1 MKLNYWMRQNI
12 KAYNND
18 SSSNEFA
25 ALLQQ
30 DLDKR
35 VTKES
40 SLVDAIVTKIEDK
53 IVLCDIGLKSEAT
66 INKSELTSEEI
77 ETLKVGDKLE
87 LFIERLESKHGE
99 VIASREKA
107 KRVKSWNRIQKAF
120 DDQTKVTG
128 TIKSS
133 VKGGFACEIFGIQA
147 FVPSSQL
154 ADAPIR
160 NPNDFINKPLEFL
173 IIKIDNIRMNVIA
186 SRRVLLEET
195 KNVSKDEILAKFK
208 VGDIIKGKI
217 KAIQSYGAF
226 VSVESL
232 DCLLHTSEISHLRVS
247 APEEIFTIGEEV
259 TAQILEIDNTQKRMS
274 LSIKAMSPDPYIGIE
289 NKYKVGE
296 VYEVKISKL
305 TDFGAFAELDAGIAG
320 LIHTSEIKHLNKNVN
335 PRTVFKVGDV
345 VKVKLKELDLEKK
358 KLVLSYKD
366 TQENPIED
374 FKKRY
379 PINSILDA
387 KIVNK
392 KEFGL
397 FLNTGDSEIDIF
409 IHYKQLDYSESSD
422 ALNNYKK
429 GNTVK
434 FKIIDIKDDK
444 VNGSVRALLEDP
456 FDVFKGKRQGDVVTA
471 KVAEILDNY
480 IRVNVGEKRFSVI
493 IRKAEI
499 AVEKADQRT
508 NRFAVGDALD
518 AMIVLL
524 DEKERK
530 VELSVKKLEE
540 KQTKETI
547 KKYKNVDS
555 GASLADILGPAMLS
569 EKKPKKSKK
578 DKKEE

>member
-1 MKLNYWMRQNI
+1 MQHNI
-12 KAYNND
+12 KAYNDD

-25 ALLQQ
+25 ALLKS

-35 VTKES
+35 VTAES
-40 SLVDAIVTKIEDK
+40 SLVNGIVSRIEEKIILID
-53 IVLCDIGLKSEAT
+53 VGLKSEGV
-66 INKSELTSEEI
+66 INKSELTSDEL
-77 ETLKVGDKLE
+77 ETLKVGDELE
-87 LFIERLESKHGE
+87 VFIERLESKHGE
-99 VIASREKA
+99 VILSREKA

-133 VKGGFACEIFGIQA
+133 VKGGFSCEIFGIQA

-186 SRRVLLEET
+186 SRRVLLEES
-195 KNVSKDEILAKFK
+195 KNQSKDEVIAKFK
-208 VGDIIKGKI
+208 VGDIVKGKI

-226 VSVESL
+226 VSVDSL
-232 DCLLHTSEISHLRVS
+232 DCLLHTSEISHLRVNS
-247 APEEIFTIGEEV
+247 PEEIFQVGEEV
-259 TAQILEIDNTQKRMS
+259 TAQIIEIDNVQKRMS

-296 VYEVKISKL
+296 IYEVKISKL
-305 TDFGAFAELDAGIAG
+305 TDFGAFAELDSGVAG

-358 KLVLSYKD
+358 KIVLSYKD

-379 PINSILDA
+379 PINTVLEA

-429 GNTVK
+429 GDSVK

-456 FDVFKGKRQGDVVTA
+456 FDIFKDKKKGDVVTV

-480 IRVNVGEKRFSVI
+480 IRVNVGEKRFPVI
-493 IRKAEI
+493 IKKAEI
-499 AVEKADQRT
+499 AIEKADQRT

-518 AMIVLL
+518 AMIVTLE
-524 DEKERK
+524 EKERK

-540 KQTKETI
+540 KQQKETI
-547 KKYKNVDS
+547 AKFKNVDS
-555 GASLADILGPAMLS
+555 GASLADILGPALKA

-578 DKKEE
+578 EE

>member
-1 MKLNYWMRQNI
+1 MRQNI

-25 ALLQQ
+25 ALLQT

-35 VTKES
+35 VTAES
-40 SLVDAIVTKIEDK
+40 SLVNGIVSRIEEKIILID
-53 IVLCDIGLKSEAT
+53 VGLKSEGV
-66 INKSELTSEEI
+66 INKSELTSDELES
-77 ETLKVGDKLE
+77 LKVGDELE
-87 LFIERLESKHGE
+87 VFIERLESKHGE
-99 VIASREKA
+99 VILSREKA

-186 SRRVLLEET
+186 SRRVLLEES
-195 KNVSKDEILAKFK
+195 KNQSKDEVIAKFK
-208 VGDIIKGKI
+208 VGDIVKGKI

-226 VSVESL
+226 VSVDSL
-232 DCLLHTSEISHLRVS
+232 DCLLHTSEISHLRVNS
-247 APEEIFTIGEEV
+247 PEEIFTVGEEV
-259 TAQILEIDNTQKRMS
+259 TAQIIEIDNVQKRMS

-296 VYEVKISKL
+296 IYEVKISKL
-305 TDFGAFAELDAGIAG
+305 TDFGAFAELDSGVAG

-358 KLVLSYKD
+358 KIVLSYKD

-379 PINSILDA
+379 PINTVLEA

-429 GNTVK
+429 GDTVK

-456 FDVFKGKRQGDVVTA
+456 FDIFKDKKKGDVVTV

-480 IRVNVGEKRFSVI
+480 IRVNVGEKRFPVI
-493 IRKAEI
+493 IKKAEI
-499 AVEKADQRT
+499 AIEKADQRT

-518 AMIVLL
+518 AMIVTLE
-524 DEKERK
+524 EKERK

-540 KQTKETI
+540 KQQKETI
-547 KKYKNVDS
+547 AKFKNVDS
-555 GASLADILGPAMLS
+555 GASLADILGPALKA

-578 DKKEE
+578 EE

>member
-1 MKLNYWMRQNI
+1 MRQNI

-305 TDFGAFAELDAGIAG
+305 TDFGAFAELDAGVAG

-379 PINSILDA
+379 PINSVLDA

-429 GNTVK
+429 GDTVK

>member
-1 MKLNYWMRQNI
+1 MQQNI
-12 KAYNND
+12 KAYNED

-25 ALLQQ
+25 SLLQE
-30 DLDKR
+30 DLNKR

-40 SLVDAIVTKIEDK
+40 SLVDAVVTKIDEK
-53 IVLCDIGLKSEAT
+53 IILADVGLKSECT
-66 INKSELTSEEI
+66 INKSEFTSEEI
-77 ETLKVGDKLE
+77 ESLKVGDKVE
-87 LFIERLESKHGE
+87 LFIERLESKFGE

-154 ADAPIR
+154 ADSPIR

-186 SRRVLLEET
+186 SRRVLLEES
-195 KNVSKDEILAKFK
+195 KNMSKDEVLAKFK
-208 VGDIIKGKI
+208 VGDVVKGKI

-247 APEEIFTIGEEV
+247 SPEEIFTVGEEV

-296 VYEVKISKL
+296 IYEVKISKC
-305 TDFGAFAELDAGIAG
+305 TDFGAFAELDSGVAG
-320 LIHTSEIKHLNKNVN
+320 LIHSSEIKHLNKNVN
-335 PRTVFKVGDV
+335 ARTVFKVGDKV
-345 VKVKLKELDLEKK
+345 LVKLKELDLEKK

-379 PINSILDA
+379 PINTIVEA
-387 KIVNK
+387 KIVNV
-392 KEFGL
+392 KEFGI

-409 IHYKQLDYSESSD
+409 IHYKQLDYSESSEVIK
-422 ALNNYKK
+422 NYKK
-429 GNTVK
+429 GDKVK
-434 FKIIDIKDDK
+434 FKIIDVKDDK
-444 VNGSVRALLEDP
+444 VNGSVRALLTDP
-456 FDVFKGKRQGDVVTA
+456 FEFYKDKKKGDTITVTI
-471 KVAEILDNY
+471 AEIMDSY
-480 IRVNVGEKRFSVI
+480 IKVNAGEKRHSSI
-493 IRKAEI
+493 IKKNEI
-499 AVEKADQRT
+499 AIEKADQRSS
-508 NRFAVGDALD
+508 RFAVSDKIDVL
-518 AMIVLL
+518 IVNIDHL
-524 DEKERK
+524 ERK
-530 VELSVKKLEE
+530 VELSVRKLEE
-540 KQTKETI
+540 KLQKEAI
-547 KKYKNVDS
+547 KKYSNVDS
-555 GASLADILGPAMLS
+555 GMALSDILGPALS
-569 EKKPKKSKK
+569 AEKKPKKSKK

>member
-1 MKLNYWMRQNI
+1 MRQNI

-274 LSIKAMSPDPYIGIE
+274 LSIKAMTPDPYIGVE

-379 PINSILDA
+379 PINSVLEA

-429 GNTVK
+429 GDTVK

>member
-1 MKLNYWMRQNI
+1 MRQNI

-429 GNTVK
+429 GDTVK

>member
-1 MKLNYWMRQNI
+1 MQHNI
-12 KAYNND
+12 KAYNDD

-25 ALLQQ
+25 ALLKS

-35 VTKES
+35 VTAES
-40 SLVDAIVTKIEDK
+40 SLVNGIVSRIEEKIILID
-53 IVLCDIGLKSEAT
+53 VGLKSEGV
-66 INKSELTSEEI
+66 INKSELTSDEL
-77 ETLKVGDKLE
+77 ETLKVGDELE
-87 LFIERLESKHGE
+87 VFIERLESKHGE
-99 VIASREKA
+99 VILSREKA

-186 SRRVLLEET
+186 SRRVLLEES
-195 KNVSKDEILAKFK
+195 KNQSKDEVIAKFK
-208 VGDIIKGKI
+208 VGDIVKGKI

-226 VSVESL
+226 VSVDSL
-232 DCLLHTSEISHLRVS
+232 DCLLHTSEISHLRVNS
-247 APEEIFTIGEEV
+247 PEEIFTVGEEV
-259 TAQILEIDNTQKRMS
+259 TAQIIEIDNVQKRMS

-296 VYEVKISKL
+296 IYEVKISKL
-305 TDFGAFAELDAGIAG
+305 TDFGAFAELDSGVGG

-358 KLVLSYKD
+358 KIVLSYKD

-379 PINSILDA
+379 PINTVLEA

-429 GNTVK
+429 GDSVK

-456 FDVFKGKRQGDVVTA
+456 FDIFKDKKKGDVVTV

-480 IRVNVGEKRFSVI
+480 IRVNVGEKRFPVI
-493 IRKAEI
+493 IKKAEI
-499 AVEKADQRT
+499 AIEKADQRT

-518 AMIVLL
+518 AMIVTLE
-524 DEKERK
+524 EKERK

-540 KQTKETI
+540 KQQKETI
-547 KKYKNVDS
+547 AKFKNVDS
-555 GASLADILGPAMLS
+555 GASLADILGPALKA

-578 DKKEE
+578 EE

>member
-1 MKLNYWMRQNI
+1 MRQNI

-379 PINSILDA
+379 PINSVLEA

-429 GNTVK
+429 GDTVK

-578 DKKEE
+578 DNKKEE

>member
-1 MKLNYWMRQNI
+1 MRQNI

-25 ALLQQ
+25 ALLQT

-35 VTKES
+35 VTAES
-40 SLVDAIVTKIEDK
+40 SLVNGIVSRIEEKIILID
-53 IVLCDIGLKSEAT
+53 VGLKSEGV
-66 INKSELTSEEI
+66 INKSELTSDELES
-77 ETLKVGDKLE
+77 LKVGDELE
-87 LFIERLESKHGE
+87 VFIERLESKHGE
-99 VIASREKA
+99 VILSREKA

-133 VKGGFACEIFGIQA
+133 VKGGFSCEIFGIQA

-186 SRRVLLEET
+186 SRRVLLEES
-195 KNVSKDEILAKFK
+195 KNQSKDEVIAKFK
-208 VGDIIKGKI
+208 VGDIVKGKI

-226 VSVESL
+226 VSVDSL
-232 DCLLHTSEISHLRVS
+232 DCLLHTSEISHLRVNS
-247 APEEIFTIGEEV
+247 PEEIFTVGEEV
-259 TAQILEIDNTQKRMS
+259 TAQIIEIDNVQKRMS

-296 VYEVKISKL
+296 IYEVKISKL
-305 TDFGAFAELDAGIAG
+305 TDFGAFAELDSGVAG

-358 KLVLSYKD
+358 KIVLSYKD

-379 PINSILDA
+379 PINTVLEA

-429 GNTVK
+429 GDSVK

-456 FDVFKGKRQGDVVTA
+456 FDIFKDKKKGDVVTV

-480 IRVNVGEKRFSVI
+480 IRVNVGEKRFPVI
-493 IRKAEI
+493 IKKAEI
-499 AVEKADQRT
+499 AIEKADQRT

-518 AMIVLL
+518 AMIVTLE
-524 DEKERK
+524 EKERK

-540 KQTKETI
+540 KQQKETI
-547 KKYKNVDS
+547 AKFKNVDS
-555 GASLADILGPAMLS
+555 GASLADILGPALKA

-578 DKKEE
+578 EE

>member
-1 MKLNYWMRQNI
+1 MRQNI

-379 PINSILDA
+379 PINSVLDA

-429 GNTVK
+429 GDTVK

>member
-1 MKLNYWMRQNI
+1 MRQNI

-379 PINSILDA
+379 PINTTLEA

-429 GNTVK
+429 GDTVK

>member
-1 MKLNYWMRQNI
+1 MQQNI
-12 KAYNND
+12 KAYNQD

-25 ALLQQ
+25 ALLQE

-40 SLVDAIVTKIEDK
+40 SLVDAIVTKIEEK

-77 ETLKVGDKLE
+77 ENLKVGDKLE

-186 SRRVLLEET
+186 SRRVLLEES

-296 VYEVKISKL
+296 IYEVKISKL

-379 PINSILDA
+379 PINTVLDA

-422 ALNNYKK
+422 ALNSYKK
-429 GNTVK
+429 GDTVK

-456 FDVFKGKRQGDVVTA
+456 FDFFKGKKQGDIVTA

-540 KQTKETI
+540 KQTKDAI
-547 KKYKNVDS
+547 KKYKNIDS
-555 GASLADILGPAMLS
+555 GSHLADILGPALKA

>member
-1 MKLNYWMRQNI
+1 MRQNI

-379 PINSILDA
+379 PINSVLDA

-429 GNTVK
+429 GDTVK

-456 FDVFKGKRQGDVVTA
+456 FDVFKGKKKGDVVTA

>member
-1 MKLNYWMRQNI
+1 MRQNI

-208 VGDIIKGKI
+208 VGDIIKVKI

-296 VYEVKISKL
+296 IYEVKISKL

-379 PINSILDA
+379 PINSVLEA

-429 GNTVK
+429 GDTVK

>member
-1 MKLNYWMRQNI
+1 MQHNI
-12 KAYNND
+12 KAYNQD

-25 ALLQQ
+25 ALLKS

-35 VTKES
+35 VTAES
-40 SLVDAIVTKIEDK
+40 SLVNGIVSRIEEK
-53 IVLCDIGLKSEAT
+53 IVLIDVGLKSEGV
-66 INKSELTSEEI
+66 INKSELTSDEL
-77 ETLKVGDKLE
+77 ETLKVGQELE
-87 LFIERLESKHGE
+87 VFIERLESKHGE
-99 VIASREKA
+99 VILSREKA

-133 VKGGFACEIFGIQA
+133 VKGGFACEIFGIQT

-186 SRRVLLEET
+186 SRRVLLEES
-195 KNVSKDEILAKFK
+195 KNQSKDEVIAKFK
-208 VGDIIKGKI
+208 VGDIVKGKI

-232 DCLLHTSEISHLRVS
+232 DCLLHTSEISHLRVNS
-247 APEEIFTIGEEV
+247 PEEIFSVGEEV
-259 TAQILEIDNTQKRMS
+259 TAQIIEIDNTQKRMS

-296 VYEVKISKL
+296 IYEVKISKL
-305 TDFGAFAELDAGIAG
+305 TDFGAFAELDSGVAG

-345 VKVKLKELDLEKK
+345 VKVKLKELDLDKK
-358 KLVLSYKD
+358 KIVLSYKD

-379 PINSILDA
+379 PINTVLEA

-429 GNTVK
+429 GDSVK

-456 FDVFKGKRQGDVVTA
+456 FDIFKDKKKGDVVTV

-480 IRVNVGEKRFSVI
+480 IRVNVGEKRFPVI
-493 IRKAEI
+493 IKKAEI
-499 AVEKADQRT
+499 AIEKADQRT

-518 AMIVLL
+518 AMIVTLE
-524 DEKERK
+524 EKERK

-540 KQTKETI
+540 KQQKETI
-547 KKYKNVDS
+547 AKFKNVDS
-555 GASLADILGPAMLS
+555 GASLADILGPALKA

-578 DKKEE
+578 EE

>member
-1 MKLNYWMRQNI
+1 MRQNI

-379 PINSILDA
+379 PINTVLDA

-429 GNTVK
+429 GDTVK

>member
-1 MKLNYWMRQNI
+1 MRQNI

-335 PRTVFKVGDV
+335 PRTVFKVGDI
-345 VKVKLKELDLEKK
+345 VKVKLKELDLDKK

-379 PINSILDA
+379 PINSVLDA

-429 GNTVK
+429 GDTVK

>member
-1 MKLNYWMRQNI
+1 MRQNI

-274 LSIKAMSPDPYIGIE
+274 LSIKAMTPDPYIGVE

-296 VYEVKISKL
+296 IYEVKISKL

-379 PINSILDA
+379 PINSVLDA

-429 GNTVK
+429 GDTVK

>member
-1 MKLNYWMRQNI
+1 MRQNI

-195 KNVSKDEILAKFK
+195 KNVSKDEVLAKFK
-208 VGDIIKGKI
+208 VGDIVKGKI

-259 TAQILEIDNTQKRMS
+259 TAQIIEIDNTQKRMS
-274 LSIKAMSPDPYIGIE
+274 LSIKAMTPDPYIGVE

-296 VYEVKISKL
+296 IYEVKISKL

-379 PINSILDA
+379 PINSVLEA

-429 GNTVK
+429 GDTVK

>member
-1 MKLNYWMRQNI
+1 MRQNI
-12 KAYNND
+12 KAYNED

-25 ALLQQ
+25 SLLQQ

-87 LFIERLESKHGE
+87 LFVERLESKHGE

-379 PINSILDA
+379 PINSVLEA

-429 GNTVK
+429 GDTVK

>member
-1 MKLNYWMRQNI
+1 MKLNDWMRQNI

-25 ALLQQ
+25 ALLQT

-35 VTKES
+35 VTAES
-40 SLVDAIVTKIEDK
+40 SLVNGIVSRIEEKIILID
-53 IVLCDIGLKSEAT
+53 VGLKSEGV
-66 INKSELTSEEI
+66 INKSELTSEEL
-77 ETLKVGDKLE
+77 ETLKVGQELE
-87 LFIERLESKHGE
+87 VFIERLESKHGE
-99 VIASREKA
+99 VILSREKA

-186 SRRVLLEET
+186 SRRVLLEES
-195 KNVSKDEILAKFK
+195 KNQSKDEVIAKFK
-208 VGDIIKGKI
+208 VGDIVKGKI

-226 VSVESL
+226 VSVDSL
-232 DCLLHTSEISHLRVS
+232 DCLLHTSEISHLRVNS
-247 APEEIFTIGEEV
+247 PEEIFTVGEEV
-259 TAQILEIDNTQKRMS
+259 TAQIIEIDNVQKRMS

-296 VYEVKISKL
+296 IYEVKISKL
-305 TDFGAFAELDAGIAG
+305 TDFGAFAELDSGVAG

-358 KLVLSYKD
+358 KIVLSYKD

-379 PINSILDA
+379 PINTVLEA

-429 GNTVK
+429 GDSVK

-456 FDVFKGKRQGDVVTA
+456 FDIFKDKKKGDVVTV

-480 IRVNVGEKRFSVI
+480 IRVNVGEKRFPVI
-493 IRKAEI
+493 IKKAEI
-499 AVEKADQRT
+499 AIEKADQRT

-518 AMIVLL
+518 AMIVTLE
-524 DEKERK
+524 EKERK

-540 KQTKETI
+540 KQQKETI
-547 KKYKNVDS
+547 AKFKNVDS
-555 GASLADILGPAMLS
+555 GASLADILGPALKA

-578 DKKEE
+578 EE

>member
-1 MKLNYWMRQNI
+1 MRQNI

-120 DDQTKVTG
+120 DNQTKVTG

-195 KNVSKDEILAKFK
+195 KNVSKDEVLAKFK
-208 VGDIIKGKI
+208 VGDIVKGKI

-247 APEEIFTIGEEV
+247 SPEEIFTVGEEV
-259 TAQILEIDNTQKRMS
+259 TAQIIEIDNTQKRMS

-379 PINSILDA
+379 PINSVLDA

-429 GNTVK
+429 GDTVK
-434 FKIIDIKDDK
+434 FIIIDIKDDK

>member
-1 MKLNYWMRQNI
+1 MQQNI
-12 KAYNND
+12 KAYNQD
-18 SSSNEFA
+18 SSNNEFA
-25 ALLQQ
+25 ALLQE

-53 IVLCDIGLKSEAT
+53 IILCDIGLKSEAT

-77 ETLKVGDKLE
+77 ENLKVGDKLE

-186 SRRVLLEET
+186 SRRVLLEES

-247 APEEIFTIGEEV
+247 SPEEIFTIGEEV

-296 VYEVKISKL
+296 IYEVKISKL

-379 PINSILDA
+379 PINTVLDA

-429 GNTVK
+429 GDTVK

-456 FDVFKGKRQGDVVTA
+456 FDFFKGKRQGDVVTA

>member
-1 MKLNYWMRQNI
+1 MRQNI

-25 ALLQQ
+25 ALLQT

-35 VTKES
+35 VTAES
-40 SLVDAIVTKIEDK
+40 SLVNGIVSRIEEKIILID
-53 IVLCDIGLKSEAT
+53 VGLKSEGV
-66 INKSELTSEEI
+66 INKSELTSDEL
-77 ETLKVGDKLE
+77 ETLRVGDELE
-87 LFIERLESKHGE
+87 VFIERLESKHGE
-99 VIASREKA
+99 VILSREKA

-186 SRRVLLEET
+186 SRRVLLEES
-195 KNVSKDEILAKFK
+195 KNQSKDEVIAKFK
-208 VGDIIKGKI
+208 VGDIVKGKI

-226 VSVESL
+226 VSVDSL
-232 DCLLHTSEISHLRVS
+232 DCLLHTSEISHLRVNS
-247 APEEIFTIGEEV
+247 PEEIFTVGEEV
-259 TAQILEIDNTQKRMS
+259 TAQIIEIDNVQKRMS

-296 VYEVKISKL
+296 IYEVKISKL
-305 TDFGAFAELDAGIAG
+305 TDFGAFAELDSGVAG

-358 KLVLSYKD
+358 KIVLSYKD

-379 PINSILDA
+379 PINTVLEA

-429 GNTVK
+429 GDSVK

-456 FDVFKGKRQGDVVTA
+456 FDIFKDKKKGDVVTV

-480 IRVNVGEKRFSVI
+480 IRVNVGEKRFPVI
-493 IRKAEI
+493 IKKAEI
-499 AVEKADQRT
+499 AIEKADQRT

-518 AMIVLL
+518 AMIVTLE
-524 DEKERK
+524 EKERK

-540 KQTKETI
+540 KQQKETI
-547 KKYKNVDS
+547 AKFKNVDS
-555 GASLADILGPAMLS
+555 GASLADILGPALKA

-578 DKKEE
+578 EE

>member
-1 MKLNYWMRQNI
+1 MQHNI
-12 KAYNND
+12 KAYNDD

-25 ALLQQ
+25 ALLKS

-35 VTKES
+35 VTAES
-40 SLVDAIVTKIEDK
+40 SLVNGIVSRIEEKIILID
-53 IVLCDIGLKSEAT
+53 VGLKSEGV
-66 INKSELTSEEI
+66 INKSELTSDEL
-77 ETLKVGDKLE
+77 ETLKVGDELE
-87 LFIERLESKHGE
+87 VFIERLESKHGE
-99 VIASREKA
+99 VILSREKA

-186 SRRVLLEET
+186 SRRVLLEES
-195 KNVSKDEILAKFK
+195 KNQSKDEVIAKFK
-208 VGDIIKGKI
+208 VGDIVKGKI

-226 VSVESL
+226 VSVDSL
-232 DCLLHTSEISHLRVS
+232 DCLLHTSEISHLRVNS
-247 APEEIFTIGEEV
+247 PEEIFTVGEEV
-259 TAQILEIDNTQKRMS
+259 TAQIIEIDNVQKRMS

-296 VYEVKISKL
+296 IYEVKISKL
-305 TDFGAFAELDAGIAG
+305 TDFGAFAELDSGVAG

-358 KLVLSYKD
+358 KIVLSYKD

-379 PINSILDA
+379 PINTVLEA

-429 GNTVK
+429 GDSVK

-456 FDVFKGKRQGDVVTA
+456 FDIFKDKKKGDVVTV

-480 IRVNVGEKRFSVI
+480 IRVNVGEKRFPVI
-493 IRKAEI
+493 IKKAEI
-499 AVEKADQRT
+499 AIEKADQRT

-518 AMIVLL
+518 AMIVTLE
-524 DEKERK
+524 EKERK

-540 KQTKETI
+540 KQQKETI
-547 KKYKNVDS
+547 AKFKNVDS
-555 GASLADILGPAMLS
+555 GASLADILGPALKA

-578 DKKEE
+578 EE

>member
-1 MKLNYWMRQNI
+1 MRQNI

-296 VYEVKISKL
+296 IYEVKISKL

-379 PINSILDA
+379 PINSVLDA

-429 GNTVK
+429 GDTVK

-499 AVEKADQRT
+499 AVEKVDQRT

>member
-1 MKLNYWMRQNI
+1 MQQNI
-12 KAYNND
+12 KAYNKD
-18 SSSNEFA
+18 SSSNEFIT
-25 ALLQQ
+25 LLQE
-30 DLDKR
+30 DLNKR

-40 SLVDAIVTKIEDK
+40 SLVDAVVTKIDEK
-53 IVLCDIGLKSEAT
+53 IILADVGLKSECT
-66 INKSELTSEEI
+66 INKNEFTSEEI
-77 ETLKVGDKLE
+77 ENLKVGDKIQ
-87 LFIERLESKHGE
+87 LFIERLESRFGE
-99 VIASREKA
+99 VLASREKA
-107 KRVKSWNRIQKAF
+107 KRVKAWNKIKKAYEE
-120 DDQTKVTG
+120 QTIVTA
-128 TIKSS
+128 TIKTS
-133 VKGGFACEIFGIQA
+133 VKGGFAAEIYGCQA
-147 FVPSSQL
+147 FIPSSQL

-160 NPNDFINKPLEFL
+160 NPNEFINKLLEFK
-173 IIKIDNIRMNVIA
+173 IIKLDEIRMNLIL
-186 SRRVLLEET
+186 SRRVLLEES
-195 KNVSKDEILAKFK
+195 KNVSKDEVLVKFK
-208 VGDIIKGKI
+208 VGDVVKGKI

-226 VSVESL
+226 VSVETL

-247 APEEIFTIGEEV
+247 SPEEIFTVGEEV

-274 LSIKAMSPDPYIGIE
+274 LSIKAMTPDPYIGIE

-305 TDFGAFAELDAGIAG
+305 TDWGAFAELDAGITG

-379 PINSILDA
+379 PINSIVEA

-392 KEFGL
+392 KEFGI
-397 FLNTGDSEIDIF
+397 FLNTGDSEIDVF
-409 IHYKQLDYSESSD
+409 IHYKQLDYSESSV

-429 GNTVK
+429 GDTVK

-444 VNGSVRALLEDP
+444 VNGSVRALLDDP
-456 FDVFKGKRQGDVVTA
+456 FDIFKGKKKGDIITA

-480 IRVNVGEKRFSVI
+480 IRVNVGEKRFPVI
-493 IRKAEI
+493 VKRVEI

-518 AMIVLL
+518 AMIVHL

-540 KQTKETI
+540 KQTKEAI

-555 GASLADILGPAMLS
+555 GAALADILGPALTA

-578 DKKEE
+578 VKKEE

>member
-1 MKLNYWMRQNI
+1 MRQNI

-379 PINSILDA
+379 PINTILEA

-409 IHYKQLDYSESSD
+409 IHYKQLDYSEISD

-429 GNTVK
+429 GDTVK

>member
-1 MKLNYWMRQNI
+1 MRQNI

-296 VYEVKISKL
+296 IYEVKISKL

-335 PRTVFKVGDV
+335 PRTVFKVGDI

-379 PINSILDA
+379 PINSVLDA

-429 GNTVK
+429 GDTVK

>member
-1 MKLNYWMRQNI
+1 MRQNI

-18 SSSNEFA
+18 SLSNEFA
-25 ALLQQ
+25 ALLQT

-35 VTKES
+35 VTAES
-40 SLVDAIVTKIEDK
+40 SLVNGIVSRIEEKIILID
-53 IVLCDIGLKSEAT
+53 VGLKSEGV
-66 INKSELTSEEI
+66 INKSELTSDEL
-77 ETLKVGDKLE
+77 ETLKVGDELE
-87 LFIERLESKHGE
+87 VFIERLESKHGE
-99 VIASREKA
+99 VILSREKA

-173 IIKIDNIRMNVIA
+173 IIKIDNVRMNVIA

-195 KNVSKDEILAKFK
+195 KNVSKDEVLAKFK
-208 VGDIIKGKI
+208 VGDIVKGKI

-247 APEEIFTIGEEV
+247 SPEEIFTIGEEV
-259 TAQILEIDNTQKRMS
+259 TAQIIEIDNTQKRMS
-274 LSIKAMSPDPYIGIE
+274 LSIKAMTPDPYIGVE

-296 VYEVKISKL
+296 IYEVKISKL

-379 PINSILDA
+379 PINTILDA

-422 ALNNYKK
+422 ALNAYKK
-429 GNTVK
+429 GDTVK

-456 FDVFKGKRQGDVVTA
+456 FIFKDKKKGDVVTA

-480 IRVNVGEKRFSVI
+480 IRVNVGEKRFPVI
-493 IRKAEI
+493 IKKAEI

-518 AMIVLL
+518 AMIVHL

-540 KQTKETI
+540 KQQKETI
-547 KKYKNVDS
+547 AKYKNVDS
-555 GASLADILGPAMLS
+555 GAALADILGPALKA

-578 DKKEE
+578 EE

>member
-1 MKLNYWMRQNI
+1 MQQNI
-12 KAYNND
+12 KAYNQD

-25 ALLQQ
+25 ALLQE

-40 SLVDAIVTKIEDK
+40 SLVDAIVTKIEEK

-77 ETLKVGDKLE
+77 ENLKVGDKLE

-186 SRRVLLEET
+186 SRRVLLEES

-296 VYEVKISKL
+296 IYEVKISKL

-379 PINSILDA
+379 PINTVLDA

-422 ALNNYKK
+422 ALNSYKK
-429 GNTVK
+429 GDTVK

-456 FDVFKGKRQGDVVTA
+456 FDFFKGKKQGDIVTA

-480 IRVNVGEKRFSVI
+480 IRVNVGEKRFSII

-555 GASLADILGPAMLS
+555 GASLADILGPAMQS

>member
-1 MKLNYWMRQNI
+1 MRQNI

-379 PINSILDA
+379 PINTIVEA
-387 KIVNK
+387 KIVNV
-392 KEFGL
+392 KEFGI

-409 IHYKQLDYSESSD
+409 IHYKQLDYSESSEVIK
-422 ALNNYKK
+422 NYKK
-429 GNTVK
+429 GDKVK
-434 FKIIDIKDDK
+434 FKIIDVKDDK
-444 VNGSVRALLEDP
+444 VNGSVRALLTDP
-456 FDVFKGKRQGDVVTA
+456 FEFYKDKKKGDTITVTI
-471 KVAEILDNY
+471 AEIMDSY
-480 IRVNVGEKRFSVI
+480 IKVNAGEKRHSSI
-493 IRKAEI
+493 IKKNEI
-499 AVEKADQRT
+499 AIEKADQRSS
-508 NRFAVGDALD
+508 RFAVSDKIDVL
-518 AMIVLL
+518 IVNIDHL
-524 DEKERK
+524 ERK
-530 VELSVKKLEE
+530 VELSVRKLEE
-540 KQTKETI
+540 KLQKEAI
-547 KKYKNVDS
+547 KKYSNVDS
-555 GASLADILGPAMLS
+555 GMALSDILGPALS
-569 EKKPKKSKK
+569 AEKKPKKSKK